1 MDEGFRSWLKLKA
14 YYLKDNTVFALVAL
28 ATVIAATAALLT
40 ASAYVYLI
48 AAGIGIIPLY
58 LLAMW
63 RKKYIAVS
71 GLVLFFAAMVV
82 AVTLTATLL
91 FPERA
96 ESITVGGA
104 ELKEE
109 TYTWVQTGTGPETA
123 PGLYNLAR
131 LKEAGIFTAVSAS
144 TGGIGGLIMIS
155 IRTARDAY
163 VWGRLFGDSGNSLII
178 LLMGWPFWRIFGLLG
193 YANLAVGLGSPLT
206 GLIYKRA
213 DWFKEGKDFV
223 FFGLILLF
231 LDAFLHW
238 QLAPFWRELLNEALI
253 IGVIE

>member
-14 YYLKDNTVFALVAL
+14 YYLNDTTVFALVAL
-28 ATVIAATAALLT
+28 ITVVAVSVALLT
-40 ASAYVYLI
+40 ASAHLYLI
-48 AAGIGIIPLY
+48 AAGIAIIPLY

-71 GLVLFFAAMVV
+71 GLALFFAAVVV

-96 ESITVGGA
+96 GSIVAGGA
-104 ELKEE
+104 GFREE
-109 TYTWVQTGTGPETA
+109 TYGWIQTGTGPEVA
-123 PGLYNLAR
+123 PGLYNIAR
-131 LKEAGIFTAVSAS
+131 LKETGVFAVVSAL
-144 TGGIGGLIMIS
+144 TGGVGGLVMIAM
-155 IRTARDAY
+155 RAARDAY
-163 VWGRLFGDSGNSLII
+163 VWGRLFGDSGDSLII
-178 LLMGWPFWRIFGLLG
+178 LLLGWPLWRIFGLLG

-206 GLIYKRA
+206 GLIYKRSN
-213 DWFKEGKDFV
+213 WFKEGKDFV

-253 IGVIE
+253 TGVIE